1 MDLYGQEEAVNQL
14 NSRNDFVQNYN
25 EGVADFN
32 NNIMTQY
39 KGAKDSEGQTDD
51 LTYAKD
57 VLNNVMSGAGMKGA
71 FDNRKY
77 ELNRA
82 TRMASRLAKD
92 TVEGI
97 SAIGEV
103 KDIAGQK
110 LINTVRT
117 SPAGGLSGAFGGTKA
132 DTVFLPDKGQ
142 FPGDNPDRPPAVPT
156 TGAGVE
162 PPPVPTEG
170 AGVPPPVP
178 TEGAGVPDAPPKP
191 PTVAHDTPT
200 EPTPATEPPK
210 AGMGVVVTDTPAKP
224 GEPRVAGAN
233 ALKTDAEAEADGE
246 GHGIVAHAL
255 NKVTGIGL
263 DAGENVAKFGGAITS
278 AGMGG
283 VSLYGDIKNMVDNH
297 GDPFKKDAS
306 WEDDVNNVG
315 SIVQGVSDVV
325 GVIPGLEWVAGLGNL
340 VGAGTSAI
348 GMFGDHDKNVQ
359 HDKNV
364 EDMKN
369 QLKTQMQAPSSA
381 GEVLTTAPSQVQ
393 QQVQKS
399 VVQGSY

>member
-25 EGVADFN
+25 QGVADFN
-32 NNIMTQY
+32 NRIMTEY
-39 KGAKDSEGQTDD
+39 KGQKDSEGQTDG
-51 LTYAKD
+51 LTYATD

-71 FDNRKY
+71 FDNHKY

-82 TRMASRLAKD
+82 KNIASRLAKD

-110 LINTVRT
+110 LINTVKT
-117 SPAGGLSGAFGGTKA
+117 SPAGGLSGAFGGTKT

-142 FPGDNPDRPPAVPT
+142 FPADNPDRPPPI
-156 TGAGVE
+156 
-162 PPPVPTEG
+162 PTEG
-170 AGVPPPVP
+170 AGVPPPIP
-178 TEGAGVPDAPPKP
+178 TSGAGVGTEPTRAP
-191 PTVAHDTPT
+191 DTPT

>member
-25 EGVADFN
+25 QGVADFN
-32 NNIMTQY
+32 NRIMTEY
-39 KGAKDSEGQTDD
+39 KGQKDAEGQTDG
-51 LTYAKD
+51 LTYATD

-77 ELNRA
+77 ELNKA
-82 TRMASRLAKD
+82 KNIASRLAKD
-92 TVEGI
+92 TIEGV
-97 SAIGEV
+97 SALGEV

-110 LINTVRT
+110 LINTARSV
-117 SPAGGLSGAFGGTKA
+117 PAGGLAGALGGTKQVG
-132 DTVFLPDKGQ
+132 VFLPDKGQ
-142 FPGDNPDRPPAVPT
+142 FPADNPDKPMGV
-156 TGAGVE
+156 GA

-178 TEGAGVPDAPPKP
+178 TEGAGVP
-191 PTVAHDTPT
+191 
-200 EPTPATEPPK
+200 ATEPPK
-210 AGMGVVVTDTPAKP
+210 AGTGVEADMTPAKP
-224 GEPRVAGAN
+224 GEPKKAGAN
-233 ALKTDAEAEADGE
+233 GLLTDAEAEADGE

-325 GVIPGLEWVAGLGNL
+325 GIVPGLEWVAGLGNL
-340 VGAGTSAI
+340 IGAGTSAI

-369 QLKTQMQAPSSA
+369 QLKNKIQAPSSA
-381 GEVLTTAPSQVQ
+381 GQIVQSAPSQVQ
-393 QQVQKS
+393 QQVQKTA
-399 VVQGSY
+399 VQGSY

>member
-14 NSRNDFVQNYN
+14 NSRNDFVSQYN
-25 EGVADFN
+25 QGVADYN

-71 FDNRKY
+71 YDNRKY

-82 TRMASRLAKD
+82 KNIASRLAKD
-92 TVEGI
+92 TIEGE
-97 SAIGEV
+97 SLIGDV
-103 KDIAGQK
+103 KDIAGTK
-110 LINTVRT
+110 LIKTARSV
-117 SPAGGLSGAFGGTKA
+117 PAGGLSGALGGTKE
-132 DTVFLPDKGQ
+132 VGVYLPDKGQ
-142 FPGDNPDRPPAVPT
+142 FPADNPDKPMGV
-156 TGAGVE
+156 GA

-170 AGVPPPVP
+170 AG
-178 TEGAGVPDAPPKP
+178 A
-191 PTVAHDTPT
+191 
-200 EPTPATEPPK
+200 PATEPPK
-210 AGMGVVVTDTPAKP
+210 AGTGVEADMTPAKP
-224 GEPRVAGAN
+224 GEPTKAGAN
-233 ALKTDAEAEADGE
+233 GLLTDAEAEADGE

-255 NKVTGIGL
+255 NKITGIGL
-263 DAGENVAKFGGAITS
+263 DTGENVGKIGGAVTS

-283 VSLYGDIKNMVDNH
+283 VALYGDIKNMIDQN

-325 GVIPGLEWVAGLGNL
+325 GIIPGLEWVAGLGNI

-348 GMFGDHDKNVQ
+348 GMFGDHRANEK
-359 HDKNV
+359 HDQNV
-364 EDMKN
+364 ENMKN
-369 QLKTQMQAPSSA
+369 SLKDKMVASSSA
-381 GEVLTTAPSQVQ
+381 GQIVQSAPSQGQ
-393 QQVQKS
+393 QQVQKATTS
-399 VVQGSY
+399 SSF

>member
-14 NSRNDFVQNYN
+14 NSRNDFVSQYN
-25 EGVADFN
+25 QGVADYN
-32 NNIMTQY
+32 NNIMTEY

-82 TRMASRLAKD
+82 KNIASKLAKD
-92 TVEGI
+92 TIEGV

-117 SPAGGLSGAFGGTKA
+117 SPAGGLSGAFGGTKQ

-142 FPGDNPDRPPAVPT
+142 FPADNLDRPPPAVSTP
-156 TGAGVE
+156 
-162 PPPVPTEG
+162 
-170 AGVPPPVP
+170 
-178 TEGAGVPDAPPKP
+178 
-191 PTVAHDTPT
+191 DTPT
-200 EPTPATEPPK
+200 EATPATEPPK
-210 AGMGVVVTDTPAKP
+210 AGMGVVVNDTPAKP

-255 NKVTGIGL
+255 NKIGGIGL
-263 DAGENVAKFGGAITS
+263 DTGENVGKIGGAVTS

-283 VSLYGDIKNMVDNH
+283 VALYGDIKNMVDQD

-325 GVIPGLEWVAGLGNL
+325 GIIPGLEWVAGLGNI

-348 GMFGDHDKNVQ
+348 GMFGDHRANAK
-359 HDKNV
+359 HDQNV
-364 EDMKN
+364 ENMKN
-369 QLKTQMQAPSSA
+369 NLKDKMVASSS
-381 GEVLTTAPSQVQ
+381 GGQVVQSAPSQGQ
-393 QQVQKS
+393 QQVQKATTS
-399 VVQGSY
+399 SSF